1 MDSWHA
7 ACNVPSCNWQIA
19 CRLNLTLFY
28 PSQPQRPT
36 LKRGSDEESS
46 CSHPDRHLRRGRV
59 RDESDPSNTVGFINQ
74 TVTTGFSTFSA
85 CPIGTSVGAPAS
97 NYIAGQGTAG
107 DRIYKRAGSAWVNYN
122 WSPTWTGLTFDYN
135 SAYLYKNN
143 SGSGQSLVVAGDVI
157 AEGTALTMATFV
169 TGFNGFGN
177 PLPLNIDLDGDDLT
191 LDANSLRTPAT
202 VSTRTTEPLGWP
214 STSTAAP
221 TVWTCLAGKS
231 YLVKINGAGFTWDY
245 TVGAAPAA
253 VEGPAA
259 RKVAKTQTI
268 SSLN

>member
-1 MDSWHA
+1 MKKA
-7 ACNVPSCNWQIA
+7 LV
-19 CRLNLTLFY
+19 LTLTGICAVAAFA
-28 PSQPQRPT
+28 T
-36 LKRGSDEESS
+36 
-46 CSHPDRHLRRGRV
+46 
-59 RDESDPSNTVGFINQ
+59 ESDPSNTVGFINQ

-191 LDANSLRTPAT
+191 LDADGFNSGDRIYSHNGTAW
-202 VSTRTTEPLGWP
+202 VAFNFNGSTYGLDL
-214 STSTAAP
+214 
-221 TVWTCLAGKS
+221 LAGES